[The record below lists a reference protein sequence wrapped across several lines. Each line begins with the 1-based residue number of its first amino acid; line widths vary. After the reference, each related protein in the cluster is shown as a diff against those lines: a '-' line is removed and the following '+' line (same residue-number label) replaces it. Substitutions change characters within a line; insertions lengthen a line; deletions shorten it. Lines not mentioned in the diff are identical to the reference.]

1 MKPVFEKTDNDR
13 NVILINKI
21 TTKHLIVGH
30 NYRKE
35 PIILTNEKFNT
46 RNFKFTSINDLFTQ
60 SNSYNSFN
68 SIKEVIE
75 YYLDAGWNIEV
86 FHQKDWKKA
95 LQWLIDNAK

>member
-13 NVILINKI
+13 NVILTNKI

-46 RNFKFTSINDLFTQ
+46 KNFKFTSINNLFTQ
-60 SNSYNSFN
+60 SNSYNSFK
-68 SIKEVIE
+68 SIKMSQNVTQIQ
-75 YYLDAGWNIEV
+75 DGK
-86 FHQKDWKKA
+86 QKCFIKKIGKE
-95 LQWLIDNAK
+95 LYNG